1 MEEQQYRATLENTG
15 KILGANRVNIENL
28 GAELVKYVRWGG
40 LEAADTWI
48 KKEKGLYSRDSISL
62 GLPR

>member
-28 GAELVKYVRWGG
+28 GAELVKYVR
-40 LEAADTWI
+40 
-48 KKEKGLYSRDSISL
+48 
-62 GLPR
+62 